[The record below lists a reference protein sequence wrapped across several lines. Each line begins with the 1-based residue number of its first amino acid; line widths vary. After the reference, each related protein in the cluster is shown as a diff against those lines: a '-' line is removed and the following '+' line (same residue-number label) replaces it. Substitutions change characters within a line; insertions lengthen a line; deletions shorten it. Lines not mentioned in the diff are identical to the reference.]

1 MVNSR
6 KLIGITEYVK
16 LYTKCRING
25 SRDNRVRLY
34 YYDKNVGNRP
44 LTKKKSFGTSMK
56 GLEKN
61 RREFVKENKI

>member
-25 SRDNRVRLY
+25 CRDNRVRLY

-44 LTKKKSFGTSMK
+44 LKKKKVIWNIYEGI
-56 GLEKN
+56 GEK
-61 RREFVKENKI
+61 